1 MTESLR
7 TRLERLGFDL
17 FPAYRFGGGRV
28 TYIREDWREV
38 HVEVPLNWRTRNYVG
53 TTFGGSMYAAVDPIY
68 MLMLIRNLGRAYTV
82 WDRAASISFE
92 RPGRGTLSAEFHLP
106 ESETDDLRTSLSP
119 GDSTTREY
127 EVELVDED
135 GETVPSSR
143 RPSTSARTV
152 PKGSSGGSV
161 PGRDSERLFPGPSVA
176 GV

>member
-1 MTESLR
+1 
-7 TRLERLGFDL
+7 
-17 FPAYRFGGGRV
+17 
-28 TYIREDWREV
+28 
-38 HVEVPLNWRTRNYVG
+38 
-53 TTFGGSMYAAVDPIY
+53 

-135 GETVPSSR
+135 GETGAVVEKTLYVR
-143 RPSTSARTV
+143 QDRPEGVLGWLRPRT
-152 PKGSSGGSV
+152 G
-161 PGRDSERLFPGPSVA
+161 
-176 GV
+176 